1 MPISALLHRCRPHR
15 RTLLLVLALPLLGD
29 LLWTLG
35 RFPALHRLQIY
46 RAEALPVVGGPVLVL
61 GAGVYGDGEPT
72 ELLQGRLRTALSLYQ
87 NGKVR
92 WFLVSGD
99 NRHPSYNE
107 PQAMRRWLVK
117 QGVGRQE
124 FLGFLGLGM
133 NALFTSRSQGKR
145 LPGSNPRRAV
155 EQGVRARMRD
165 RGNLLCLASVRSC
178 CRGLLTNP
186 LNDDLLCGESVE
198 SDAAVCIGFPIGR
211 EQPSLPG
218 LNGAGS
224 AFRHAERLAQ
234 RAIRLTDK
242 GDEEQLVIRR
252 LQIRQR
258 AAWRTGNDEFD
269 LERAVAERTGRA
281 IRDLAGNVAKHLVN
295 KRRVAR
301 RSVNPS

>member
-1 MPISALLHRCRPHR
+1 MPISAFLHRCRPHR

-117 QGVGRQE
+117 QGVPPTHIVSDYAGLRTWDSLKRAQAV
-124 FLGFLGLGM
+124 FGQQQVVIVTSDFHLPRALYLADRLGLQAWGVPASTEDRPPV
-133 NALFTSRSQGKR
+133 NRVRYWVREYIARHLALWDAWFPPDVR
-145 LPGSNPRRAV
+145 LGPREPTPDDWTPGS
-155 EQGVRARMRD
+155 
-165 RGNLLCLASVRSC
+165 
-178 CRGLLTNP
+178 
-186 LNDDLLCGESVE
+186 
-198 SDAAVCIGFPIGR
+198 
-211 EQPSLPG
+211 
-218 LNGAGS
+218 
-224 AFRHAERLAQ
+224 
-234 RAIRLTDK
+234 
-242 GDEEQLVIRR
+242 
-252 LQIRQR
+252 
-258 AAWRTGNDEFD
+258 
-269 LERAVAERTGRA
+269 
-281 IRDLAGNVAKHLVN
+281 
-295 KRRVAR
+295 
-301 RSVNPS
+301 